1 MVSTTPYVK
10 EYGITVLGELICLNE
25 YASSI
30 VAETTKTHV
39 ALIEDF
45 AFWMSNALKVEHID
59 IDASIDEFQ
68 MAEYTDRE
76 RLHYCH
82 SVKCISIYD
91 YFKTAR
97 KKGRNVFQFPYHLKL
112 AGASIKNFPEVVK
125 Q

>member
-1 MVSTTPYVK
+1 MIILKSLRQEIYFFL
-10 EYGITVLGELICLNE
+10 VLVLVCP
-25 YASSI
+25 
-30 VAETTKTHV
+30 
-39 ALIEDF
+39 
-45 AFWMSNALKVEHID
+45 
-59 IDASIDEFQ
+59 IDEFQ
-68 MAEYTDRE
+68 MAKYTGRE

-82 SVKCISIYD
+82 SVKCISLHD

>member
-1 MVSTTPYVK
+1 MI
-10 EYGITVLGELICLNE
+10 EYL
-25 YASSI
+25 SQI
-30 VAETTKTHV
+30 VAETKDTHV
-39 ALIEDF
+39 TLISDRS
-45 AFWMSNALKVEHID
+45 FWMINAIKTEHID

-68 MAEYTDRE
+68 MANYIGRE

-82 SVKCISIYD
+82 SVKCISLHD

-112 AGASIKNFPEVVK
+112 AGASVKNFPEVVK